1 MKLSD
6 FDYELPPEAIA
17 AEPARPRH
25 AARLL
30 DLEGDAIYDR
40 IVRDLPSLL
49 RPGDV
54 LVVNNTRVIPAR
66 LAGRRGEAGIGVTL
80 HKHEGGADWQV
91 FAKPARKCRPDDVI
105 LFGAGFAARVRGRGE
120 GGEVGITFIDPDSGD
135 ALDPAAIETGLAT
148 HGSMPLPPYIRR
160 PDGSTSAD
168 DLSLIHI

>member
-30 DLEGDAIYDR
+30 DLEGDAIHDR

-105 LFGAGFAARVRGRGE
+105 LFGANFAARVRGRGE
-120 GGEVGITFIDPDSGD
+120 GGEVGIC
-135 ALDPAAIETGLAT
+135 LL
-148 HGSMPLPPYIRR
+148 Y
-160 PDGSTSAD
+160 TSPSPRD
-168 DLSLIHI
+168 